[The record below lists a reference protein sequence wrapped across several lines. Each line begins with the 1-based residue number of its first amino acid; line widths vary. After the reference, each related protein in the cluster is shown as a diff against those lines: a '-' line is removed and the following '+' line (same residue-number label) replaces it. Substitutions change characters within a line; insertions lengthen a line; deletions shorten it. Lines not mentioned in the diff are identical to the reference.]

1 MLYRTWVRLG
11 ILSILLSSATA
22 GAQPQPPPPAPLANN
37 RPPSGNLDQIDTK
50 GQVTGW
56 SADADR
62 PSAPVQVILAVDGVD
77 LATVAANA
85 PRPDVTAAFPK
96 FVGNHGFVFTLP
108 APVQDGKPHT
118 MRAWAID
125 DDGKRVELPGS
136 PKLFR
141 VGTAVSLPATAPP
154 GKPGTS
160 LRGDCSS
167 EGGLATRTDLVFCE
181 PWEIDTWWQAG
192 YQGDGTKSVDRVAD
206 TNAIFRSSLVSANCI
221 FGKCLKLD
229 MLKGETRALAV
240 HWPLARAGLAPEE
253 LYLRYYLKLGPTFNV
268 YSGDA
273 AGNIVGRGGKLPGL
287 ADVRGTADPGG
298 QCGNGGDTADGINC
312 WSMRAEFDHCYRAC
326 NTKPRASMR
335 FGSYLYFYQ
344 QEVGEGN
351 FTGHN
356 GNWDSNP
363 WGGFTGKGGR
373 CQTVP
378 NNTVCGIGD
387 GGVLLNDRWY
397 RIEMH
402 VKMNTPGQAD
412 GVIEGKVDGVLSY
425 QKKNMIFRIPG
436 HDNLHVRTIWLDV
449 YKGGTVGNLNDQQVY
464 LDQMVVALK
473 DWVGPWVG
481 NPAPTPTPPPAPTGK
496 WQVVP
501 NTAIASVVW

>member
-1 MLYRTWVRLG
+1 MITEAPIQRGAKMRRPMWVRLVL
-11 ILSILLSSATA
+11 LSILLGSAA
-22 GAQPQPPPPAPLANN
+22 AGGAQTRPVAPVNN
-37 RPPSGNLDQIDTK
+37 RPPVGSLDQIDTK
-50 GQVTGW
+50 GQVAGW
-56 SADADR
+56 SADDDR
-62 PSAPVQVILAVDGVD
+62 PSSPVQVVLAVDGVV
-77 LATVAANA
+77 LATVAANV

-108 APVQDGKPHT
+108 VTIQDGKPHT
-118 MRAWAID
+118 IQAWAID
-125 DDGKRVELPGS
+125 DDGQRVELAAS
-136 PKLFR
+136 PKVFR
-141 VGTAVSLPATAPP
+141 VGAAVSLPATAPP
-154 GKPGTS
+154 GKPGTP

-167 EGGLATRTDLVFCE
+167 EGGLAARTDLVFCE
-181 PWEIDTWWQAG
+181 PWEVDTWWQAG
-192 YQGDGTKSVDRVAD
+192 YQGDGTKSIDRPAD
-206 TNAIFRSSLVSANCI
+206 TNAIFRSSLVSTNCI
-221 FGKCLKLD
+221 YGKCLKLD
-229 MLKGETRALAV
+229 MLKGETRALMV

-253 LYLRYYLKLGPTFNV
+253 LYLRYYLRLGATFNV

-273 AGNIVGRGGKLPGL
+273 TGKVVGRGGKLPGL
-287 ADVRGTADPGG
+287 ADVRTTGDPRG

-326 NTKPRASMR
+326 NTKPGASMR

-344 QEVGEGN
+344 QEVGEGGS
-351 FTGHN
+351 FTGRN
-356 GNWDSNP
+356 GNWDS
-363 WGGFTGKGGR
+363 GGITGKG

-378 NNTVCGIGD
+378 TNTDCGIGD

-449 YKGGTVGNLNDQQVY
+449 FKGGTVGNLNDQQVY
-464 LDQMVVALK
+464 LDQMVAALK
-473 DWVGPWVG
+473 DWVGPWV
-481 NPAPTPTPPPAPTGK
+481 ATSTGR
-496 WQVVP
+496 
-501 NTAIASVVW
+501 